1 MSVKSPEEIRMI
13 ELKEELLAEVFD
25 AAEILLEKDFVL
37 PVGYQLT
44 TNEKIKLKNIIWL
57 LSHKKKKGK

>member
-1 MSVKSPEEIRMI
+1 MAVKSSEEIRLI
-13 ELKEELLAEVFD
+13 ELKEEISAEVFD

-44 TNEKIKLKNIIWL
+44 TNEKIKLKNIIWFF
-57 LSHKKKKGK
+57 SHKKNKGN